1 MHYDSKLT
9 SLAEI
14 IDAKH
19 LFNIPIYQRLYVWG
33 SDQIKV
39 LLDDLVAACEAGKD
53 VFYLGGALVI
63 EQGKTLSGHPL
74 LDLIDGQQRFTTL
87 WLLSVVMEDLLS
99 EHEREQIGPRSLSDF
114 RCVPFSDYAEPRIRF
129 AIRPGVTRFFHAL
142 LTKRAVPNEP
152 EAAALSYAMQVM
164 RGYFSAR
171 TEQGQHID
179 LVRLGKFV
187 RERVQL
193 VLTRVPANTDLNKLF
208 EVINNRGKQL
218 QHHELLKA
226 RLLALLPNHREREVY
241 GQMWDACSFMGAYV
255 EKNLRDVKGLK
266 LVPLYEAT
274 DAESDEEGLAS
285 PDLVSTALWSLSQ
298 KQTLKTYSLA
308 ELLSPDCD
316 VTIASSDDGKTS
328 EEYEANDVRSIISF
342 PMLLQHVLRLFLLRR
357 QREDISKILDRELL
371 QIFQQFWLDT
381 LAEQDA
387 AIQEAEVREF
397 IGLMWR
403 CRYLFDKHV
412 IKWIADD
419 DNEENLGIRRLRVND
434 ESLIRD
440 SQNVENGFAMLQS
453 MLYHSQQLTTHY
465 WLTPLLN
472 YLLEH
477 GGQNAHRYLQYLDN
491 HLLCSDSEQPL
502 IERTREFVRNPWSG
516 AYPLRNMQAVLTAN
530 EGTGFSHYWFYK
542 LEYILWEHYRRQ
554 KDEKLPWQS
563 FRMTARNSVEHVSP
577 QTPEFSDSNKVNQEH
592 LDCFGNLGL
601 VSRSI
606 NSEYG
611 NKPYVEKRAR
621 FLERNKHRLD
631 SLKLA
636 LIYQHEQWS
645 SELALAHQ
653 SRMIAAFQTYLIDVE
668 RYAEPHVSVDKCL
681 R

>member
-1 MHYDSKLT
+1 MHYDSTLT

-63 EQGKTLSGHPL
+63 EQGKTPSGHPL

-87 WLLSVVMEDLLS
+87 WLLSVVMEDLIFS
-99 EHEREQIGPRSLSDF
+99 HERDLGGQRSLRDF
-114 RCVPFSDYAEPRIRF
+114 RCAQFSDHTEPRIRF
-129 AIRPGVTRFFHAL
+129 AIRPGVTRFFQAL
-142 LTKRAVPNEP
+142 LEGRAVPSEP

-171 TEQGQHID
+171 TEQGQQID
-179 LVRLGKFV
+179 LVKLGRFV
-187 RERVQL
+187 CEQVQL

-208 EVINNRGKQL
+208 EVINNRGVQL

-226 RLLALLPNHREREVY
+226 RLLALLPKGVEREVY
-241 GQMWDACSFMGAYV
+241 GQMWDACAFMGAYV

-266 LVPLYEAT
+266 LVPLYEAA
-274 DAESDEEGLAS
+274 DAEHDQERLAS
-285 PDLVSTALWSLSQ
+285 SDAVFDTLSMLYQ
-298 KQTLKTYSLA
+298 QQELKTYSLA
-308 ELLSPDCD
+308 ELLSSDID
-316 VTIASSDDGKTS
+316 VTIASSDDGNTS
-328 EEYEANDVRSIISF
+328 EEYEADDVRSIISF
-342 PMLLQHVLRLFLLRR
+342 PMLLQHVLRLYLLRR
-357 QREDISKILDRELL
+357 QREDINKILDRELL
-371 QIFQQFWLDT
+371 QIFQQFWLDR
-381 LAEQDA
+381 LAEQDE
-387 AIQEAEVREF
+387 AIQAEEVRDF

-412 IKWIADD
+412 VKWITDD
-419 DNEENLGIRRLRVND
+419 ENEENLGIRRLRVND
-434 ESLIRD
+434 QSLIRD
-440 SQNVENGFAMLQS
+440 SQNVESSFAMLQS

-465 WLTPLLN
+465 WLTPLIN

-502 IERTREFVRNPWSG
+502 IERTREFVRNPWSD
-516 AYPLRNMQAVLTAN
+516 AYPIRNMQTVLTAN

-542 LEYILWEHYRRQ
+542 LEYILWECYRRQ
-554 KDEKLPWQS
+554 NDDKLPWQS

-577 QTPEFSDSNKVNQEH
+577 QTPEFIDSNKVDQAH

-611 NKPYVEKRAR
+611 NKLYVEKRAR
-621 FLERNKHRLD
+621 FWARNKHRLD
-631 SLKLA
+631 SFKLA
-636 LIYQHEQWS
+636 LIYQHEQWN

-653 SRMIAAFQTYLIDVE
+653 SEMITKFEVYFADVDSWAASHH
-668 RYAEPHVSVDKCL
+668 RVS
-681 R
+681 